1 MRQKKFQGK
10 IPIPSFAASCFSH
23 GEKEDV
29 ESKVRS
35 GWSLRKVDDVYNG
48 NNNGSYHRL
57 CSDHKKDSMNPVAS
71 GTGTTTGTTA
81 TVTGK
86 DLQEHQKSG
95 SDPKSGDRHP
105 FIHDWT
111 DKGIKERD
119 VRMEEDIEPTNH
131 VSCNS
136 RSIPSASV
144 AAAASHASPC
154 VGALSHFHFE
164 KSSAVGIDLHT
175 LLKIDVA
182 LHIHQARKPLPS
194 SFKTDARVM
203 VAAASVGIEKGQKV
217 VALDQFLKIVSK
229 VLGMGSNHTCASVQQ
244 FATIYIYIAS
254 PELLV
259 VQPIL
264 QRIYLVF
271 QQPKLRQEQ
280 TRLQAITQLYQH
292 KWKGWQIHSKELC
305 HLCSTL
311 FSPGKPVD
319 EFVIHPTLK
328 TTLAAIGEVS
338 SPLPQLEQ
346 GLSFFRQNN
355 HKVTHGSSNSTQD
368 VTSPV
373 RRRLVKQNVY
383 SSSLTNIYL
392 KLAEQLHVY
401 LFQRIRNSTSG
412 PNGNIT
418 NFDTKT
424 NTTLVMEIKRHV
436 PMPLRTVCQ
445 YLMKSNS
452 LAMGHFQSQKLNIQQ
467 IKKLVRELAKIVP
480 EWIQIVNVT
489 MDKDSANKSRKKQ
502 CPMVVIKDNVSYES
516 TCEKL
521 GARSMRNIVTSYTV
535 PSHES
540 KSRQKRLREHGSDN
554 IHGNGQEGNAN
565 ATIAITNNENHSN
578 KKQRTIRLENSV
590 EVKSKLSLL
599 GKRTIHMPPVHT
611 LQPSVSIPSSV
622 HDSANKPP
630 TTTTNATAAIDHS
643 DSTTTILTNR
653 PCPKSKLRVNHHQ
666 CMTEEDHNGGF
677 MMQSDTT
684 NPRGLHRLFHKL
696 NAGKRI

>member
-1 MRQKKFQGK
+1 M
-10 IPIPSFAASCFSH
+10 
-23 GEKEDV
+23 
-29 ESKVRS
+29 ESKARS
-35 GWSLRKVDDVYNG
+35 GWSLRKVDDVRNG

-57 CSDHKKDSMNPVAS
+57 CSDHKKGSMKPVAGS
-71 GTGTTTGTTA
+71 TAATTA

-86 DLQEHQKSG
+86 DLEEHQKSG

-136 RSIPSASV
+136 SRIPSAN

-154 VGALSHFHFE
+154 LDALSHFHFE
-164 KSSAVGIDLHT
+164 KSSAVGIDLRT

-203 VAAASVGIEKGQKV
+203 VAAAAVGIEKGQKV
-217 VALDQFLKIVSK
+217 VALDQFLKIISN

-264 QRIYLVF
+264 KRIYLVF
-271 QQPKLRQEQ
+271 QRPKLQQDE
-280 TRLQAITQLYQH
+280 TRLQALSQLYQH

-311 FSPGKPVD
+311 FSPGKPID
-319 EFVIHPTLK
+319 EFVIRPTCK
-328 TTLAAIGEVS
+328 TKLVAIGEVPL
-338 SPLPQLEQ
+338 PLPQVAQ
-346 GLSFFRQNN
+346 GSSFSRQNN
-355 HKVTHGSSNSTQD
+355 HKVTHGSNNSTPD
-368 VTSPV
+368 VTTPV
-373 RRRLVKQNVY
+373 RRRLVKQNVD
-383 SSSLTNIYL
+383 SSSLTKMYL

-412 PNGNIT
+412 HNKKGGKDGNIT
-418 NFDTKT
+418 NT
-424 NTTLVMEIKRHV
+424 NTTHVMEIKRHV

-445 YLMKSNS
+445 YLMKSNC
-452 LAMGHFQSQKLNIQQ
+452 LAMGHFQSQKLNMQQ

-502 CPMVVIKDNVSYES
+502 CPMVVIKDNVSYQS
-516 TCEKL
+516 ICEKL
-521 GARSMRNIVTSYTV
+521 GARSMRNIVTSNAV
-535 PSHES
+535 PSHVVKDES
-540 KSRQKRLREHGSDN
+540 KSRQKRFRDEVLHHHSDGNKVHRSDN

-565 ATIAITNNENHSN
+565 ASIAITNNVNHSN

-611 LQPSVSIPSSV
+611 LQPSVSIPSSD
-622 HDSANKPP
+622 HDSADKQH
-630 TTTTNATAAIDHS
+630 TTTNSTAAIDHS
-643 DSTTTILTNR
+643 DSTTFLTDH
-653 PCPKSKLRVNHHQ
+653 PCPKSKLRVNYHQ
-666 CMTEEDHNGGF
+666 CMTEEDHSGGF
-677 MMQSDTT
+677 MMESDTR

-696 NAGKRI
+696 NAGERI